1 MKKSHKFKGFTIT
14 SLPKKDAHGNKWEV
28 MSPHPGGIIVARG
41 KTIRECKSKIAA
53 FGDRGPSDTP
63 ADPEKEK
70 MRHALK
76 TILSNLER
84 NDAVTMLCIP
94 QMVNLAR
101 EALGMEKKDSANT

>member
-1 MKKSHKFKGFTIT
+1 MKKPHKFKGYTIT
-14 SLPKKDAHGNKWEV
+14 SLAKKDAAGNKWEV
-28 MSPHPGGIIVARG
+28 VSPGNYVVARG
-41 KTIRECKSKIAA
+41 KTIRECESKIAA
-53 FGDRGPSDTP
+53 FGDGGPSDTSS
-63 ADPEKEK
+63 DPEKEK

-101 EALGMEKKDSANT
+101 EALGMEKKDTPNT

>member
-1 MKKSHKFKGFTIT
+1 MKKPHKFKGFTIT
-14 SLPKKDAHGNKWEV
+14 SLPKKDADGNKWVV
-28 MSPHPGGIIVARG
+28 MSPHPGGIVVARG
-41 KTIRECKSKIAA
+41 KTIRDCESKIIALAA
-53 FGDRGPSDTP
+53 REAPS
-63 ADPEKEK
+63 DPEKEK
-70 MRHALK
+70 MRNALK

>member
-1 MKKSHKFKGFTIT
+1 MKKAHKFKGYTIT
-14 SLPKKDAHGNKWEV
+14 SFANKDADGNKWEV
-28 MSPHPGGIIVARG
+28 MTSAGITVARG
-41 KTIRECKSKIAA
+41 KTIRDCESKIVALAA
-53 FGDRGPSDTP
+53 REAQ

-70 MRHALK
+70 MRNALK

>member
-1 MKKSHKFKGFTIT
+1 MKKSHKYHGFTIT
-14 SLPKKDAHGNKWEV
+14 SLPKKDAVGNKWEV
-28 MSPHPGGIIVARG
+28 VTPGNYVVARG
-41 KTIRECKSKIAA
+41 KTIRECESKIAA